1 MLTSPDLPN
10 TPANLIISL
19 RMGIKQLKVLP
30 LAGNPPNGIRQKP
43 YQRIAPSKRIIG
55 KQINRVNRGNKSQFC
70 LISYGQVKN
79 KDLVDELVY
88 NHLKGSRAEELLN

>member
-1 MLTSPDLPN
+1 VARVLIPDFGQGTTRDGEKIGMLTSPDLPN

-43 YQRIAPSKRIIG
+43 YQRIAPSK
-55 KQINRVNRGNKSQFC
+55 
-70 LISYGQVKN
+70 
-79 KDLVDELVY
+79 E
-88 NHLKGSRAEELLN
+88 